1 MRLASCFLIKSPFK
15 TAKRDPKKEDINAYI
30 IPNLYW
36 LSKLKMIYKPRITNK
51 PRIISNDL
59 ILLLKKIGSINE
71 VKNAPVLIVTK
82 ATETLETLMALK
94 KKIQCV
100 AIIIPVNKN
109 LTSALLSTKKD
120 FFLNKK

>member
-36 LSKLKMIYKPRITNK
+36 LSKLKMIYKPRITNN

-82 ATETLETLMALK
+82 ATDTLETLMALK

>member
-82 ATETLETLMALK
+82 ATDTLETLMALK

-120 FFLNKK
+120 FFLSKK

>member
-1 MRLASCFLIKSPFK
+1 MRLASCFLIKSPFN

-51 PRIISNDL
+51 PKIISNDL

-82 ATETLETLMALK
+82 ATDTLETLMALK

>member
-36 LSKLKMIYKPRITNK
+36 LSKLKMIYKPRITNN

-59 ILLLKKIGSINE
+59 IRLLKKIGSINE

-120 FFLNKK
+120 FFLSKK

>member
-15 TAKRDPKKEDINAYI
+15 TAKRDPKKEDIKAYI

-36 LSKLKMIYKPRITNK
+36 LSKLKMIYKPSTTNN

-82 ATETLETLMALK
+82 ATDTLETLMALK